1 MTALEPTQPGSFF
14 RVQERDI
21 LAELLNNKRSQE
33 TKRAY
38 ARDLKYF
45 FVSIS
50 GHEPNP
56 QLIAEFLKLERAT
69 AIGLVL
75 NYKAQLIEKGLAEA
89 TVNRRL
95 AAIKSLVKFAQ
106 DIDKCAWSLEA
117 VTGERVQTYRDTS
130 GVDVE
135 TYQKLLAIPDRST
148 LKGKRDYAL
157 LRLLWD
163 NALRRGEVSKCNIED
178 LDPGFRKLRI
188 LGKGRGTQME
198 TIDLSSKTTEALWA
212 WVEARGGLAPTQ
224 PLFVS
229 VDRVNCGHR
238 LTGDGI
244 YKLVRGIA
252 EQAGISKRLSPHRC
266 RHSSITAALN
276 VSNGDVRRVQKLSR
290 HKKLDVLLVYDDA
303 RKGLQGEVT
312 NLLSDLID

>member
-1 MTALEPTQPGSFF
+1 MTALEPVQPSSFF

-45 FVSIS
+45 FVAIS
-50 GHEPNP
+50 GVEPNP

-117 VTGERVQTYRDTS
+117 VAGERVQTYRDTS
-130 GVDVE
+130 GVDAE
-135 TYQKLLAIPDRST
+135 AYQKLLAIPERDT

-178 LDPGFRKLRI
+178 LDPSFRKLRI

-198 TIDLSSKTTEALWA
+198 TIDLSTKTTEALWA
-212 WVEARGGLAPTQ
+212 WIQERGSMAASD

-229 VDRVNCGHR
+229 VDRVNYGHR

-244 YKLVRGIA
+244 YKLVRGMA
-252 EQAGISKRLSPHRC
+252 EQAGISKRMSPHRC
-266 RHSSITAALN
+266 RHSSITAAAQAT
-276 VSNGDVRRVQKLSR
+276 NGDIRKVQKLSR
-290 HKKLDVLLVYDDA
+290 HRKVETVFAYLDNLQ
-303 RKGLQGEVT
+303 GMQGEVT